1 MHLWS
6 FTLPGICV
14 GKCDGVQATVTRFD
28 WFYDDGEIKA
38 KLMGKNPFTISS
50 YSVDVKLAQ
59 QNALS

>member
-1 MHLWS
+1 
-6 FTLPGICV
+6 V